1 MVVGRV
7 GWRAGWGGSPVAG
20 RDGGSGRVVGR
31 VGWLAG
37 WGGGG
42 WSGGVDLQG
51 KECSGVNIV

>member
-7 GWRAGWGGSPVAG
+7 GWRAGWGGRPVAG

-42 WSGGVDLQG
+42 GQGGWICRVKNVL
-51 KECSGVNIV
+51 E